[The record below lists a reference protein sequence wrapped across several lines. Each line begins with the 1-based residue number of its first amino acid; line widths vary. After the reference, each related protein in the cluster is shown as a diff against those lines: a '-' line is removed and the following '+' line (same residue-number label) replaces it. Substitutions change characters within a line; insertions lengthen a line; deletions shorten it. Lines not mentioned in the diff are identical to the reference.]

1 MVLLKISL
9 LKVKNFRWTL
19 EVQSIQ
25 IIHLLHEKCSKCIT
39 KNSFESLSRGVL
51 KILKRRVRDWSDHFF
66 FHQDAKLLRTQ
77 PPFRNPP
84 LLDQHWVTLGWRDV
98 RRQFFAP
105 PSVWV
110 VANIQGRCET
120 KVVCKA
126 SPLNTPIS
134 VYKYLMLCC

>member
-1 MVLLKISL
+1 MNFGGPINPDNTFVTW
-9 LKVKNFRWTL
+9 KVFKMYHQEQFW
-19 EVQSIQ
+19 VIIQ
-25 IIHLLHEKCSKCIT
+25 GRIQDFEKA
-39 KNSFESLSRGVL
+39 GAG
-51 KILKRRVRDWSDHFF
+51 LKRPFF

-105 PSVWV
+105 PFVWV

-120 KVVCKA
+120 KVVCRHLPWIRL
-126 SPLNTPIS
+126 SLYIS
-134 VYKYLMLCC
+134 IWCCVVRLSGRNNFDF